1 MRIGLRREDKSPYE
15 ARVPLVPDDVRLL
28 RREERLAVMV
38 ESSPQRILDDAHF
51 AEAGAVVVPNLRD
64 CPIIFGVKEIPFERL
79 EPNKTYI
86 FFAHVIKGQPYNMP
100 MLRRLMELGCQLID
114 YERITDEEGRR
125 LVFFGR
131 HAGLAGMI
139 NALWMLGERW
149 KQRGV
154 DTPLQHIRQARHF
167 DCLEQAR
174 GVITDVADEIRAHGL
189 PAVVSPA
196 IIGVIGY
203 GNVARGVQ
211 EILDLLPMESIRPE
225 DVPAVARRT
234 GDNCRK
240 LYKVIFEERHLYTP
254 VDRGASFDLQDYYD
268 HPERYRST
276 FLEHW
281 PHLTAVVN
289 CIYWESGYPRIVTK
303 ADLKRLYT
311 GQERP
316 RLEVIADISCDVRG
330 SIECNVRCTDPR
342 NPVYVYD
349 PVRDTAVDGLAGD
362 GPAVLAVDILPAEL
376 PADASR
382 EFSRILTPFVP
393 AIARADFTVPFDEC
407 ALPPEIRRATI
418 VYQGRLTSDYAYLE
432 DALAA
437 RPVS

>member
-28 RREERLAVMV
+28 RREERLAVLV
-38 ESSPQRILDDAHF
+38 ESSPQRIIDDAHF
-51 AEAGAVVVPNLRD
+51 AEAGAVVVPDLRE
-64 CPIIFGVKEIPFERL
+64 CPIIFGVKEVPVEKL
-79 EPNKTYI
+79 EPNKTYV

-114 YERITDEEGRR
+114 YERITDDEGRR

-139 NALWMLGERW
+139 DALWMLGERW
-149 KQRGV
+149 RQRGV
-154 DTPLQHIRQARHF
+154 DTPLRHIRQARHF

-189 PAVVSPA
+189 PAAVSPA
-196 IIGVIGY
+196 IIGVTGY

-211 EILDLLPMESIRPE
+211 EILDLLPLEDIHPE
-225 DVPAVARRT
+225 EVHAVARRT
-234 GDNCRK
+234 DEKRRK
-240 LYKVIFEERHLYTP
+240 LYRVVFEERHMYEP
-254 VDRGASFDLQDYYD
+254 VDRSASFDLQDYYD

-276 FLEHW
+276 FLEYW

-289 CIYWESGYPRIVTK
+289 CIYWEAGYPRLMTK
-303 ADLKRLYT
+303 ADLKRLYS
-311 GQERP
+311 GPDRLP
-316 RLEVIADISCDVRG
+316 LEVIADISCDVGG
-330 SIECNVRCTDPR
+330 SVECNVRATDPR

-349 PVRDTAVDGLAGD
+349 PARDTAVDGLVGD

-432 DALAA
+432 DALASH
-437 RPVS
+437 PVS